1 MAKHKNQ
8 SKWELFYSNFLEYKG
23 TMINYCTKNNIN
35 YRTFQNWCSKLRK
48 LNSISTQARSICSN
62 NSNKTEQS
70 KFVQFQLSLNETI
83 KIRLPNGITIEIVS
97 KNLPTIIKELAHAI

>member
-1 MAKHKNQ
+1 
-8 SKWELFYSNFLEYKG
+8 
-23 TMINYCTKNNIN
+23 MINYCTKNNIN